1 MNHIR
6 KIYPVSE
13 VLPLGN
19 RTRKTRGKVYHA
31 LFGIIRAGRDA
42 ESVEYER
49 HYPVEQWTAAEADEH
64 AGTSVKAEEEPPS
77 NVRILA
83 AVWLLQRWIH

>member
-6 KIYPVSE
+6 KIYPAAE
-13 VLPLGN
+13 VRPLGN

-31 LFGIIRAGRDA
+31 LFGIIREGRDA

-49 HYPVEQWTAAEADEH
+49 HYPAEQWTEAEADEH
-64 AGTSVKAEEEPPS
+64 SGISVKAEEEPES

-83 AVWLLQRWIH
+83 AVRLLQRRIH